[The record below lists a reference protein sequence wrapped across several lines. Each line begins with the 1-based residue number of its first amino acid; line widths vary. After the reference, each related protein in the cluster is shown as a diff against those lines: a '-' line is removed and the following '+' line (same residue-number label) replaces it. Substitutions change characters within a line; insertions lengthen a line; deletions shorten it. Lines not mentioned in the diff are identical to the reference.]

1 MFCCK
6 TIDKKA
12 STRSR
17 ASSNLNTYPP
27 TALFCPPSS
36 SSAGPH
42 HKSDSLK
49 HIQHLDNEI
58 NLRNTKSTD
67 SDPKKYLMRPKI
79 GMDQRMKTND

>member
-1 MFCCK
+1 MFWRK
-6 TIDKKA
+6 TIDKKV

-17 ASSNLNTYPP
+17 AWSNLNTYPP
-27 TALFCPPSS
+27 PPDLFFALLLQTHCWS
-36 SSAGPH
+36 
-42 HKSDSLK
+42 SDSLK

-79 GMDQRMKTND
+79 GIDQKMKTND